1 MYLELINDEAMEW
14 IQKVCDAPDLTS
26 NAERIRFLTKK
37 LSQYGFYLIGSGTNR
52 VVYCLHGTKTDE
64 GDICF
69 KIALDSRGRKDNLQ
83 AYNLYAEAPAPII
96 EKKYFIEVFELSDD
110 CLVAVER
117 KVDHVMDMYTA
128 KLKKTDREKMFRDLD
143 EFYLLDDAS
152 PYANCGVVIEHDH
165 TGKEIQRVCMI
176 DYANFVK
183 KEHLHLFCTSDECD
197 GIEDESTYLVYNSSL
212 TGMVCPRCNKTY
224 SFADIKGTG
233 KSEYTDREA
242 MMDFMGTVQNI
253 QKNPKL
259 FKRDYDIEDEI
270 LDEIQDI
277 YKTGMLFTDRVRLEK
292 EDPYDAIED
301 SFEELM
307 EDITKSVKEKEDKDY
322 DDFLKSEHETK
333 SQFVNNRR
341 MSDTEIMADIREMQ
355 IDSALEDDVTEDNNS
370 EEEDIFTRVYNEK
383 KNGYGF

>member
-1 MYLELINDEAMEW
+1 MYLEMIDDGAMEW
-14 IQKVCDAPDLTS
+14 IEKVCDAPDLTS

-37 LSQYGFYLIGSGTNR
+37 LAQYGFYLIGSGTNR

-152 PYANCGVVIEHDH
+152 PYANCGVVIEHDDS
-165 TGKEIQRVCMI
+165 GKEIQRVCMI

-183 KEHLHLFCTSDECD
+183 KENLHLFCTSDECD

-242 MMDFMGTVQNI
+242 MMEFMGTVQNI

-259 FKRDYDIEDEI
+259 ARREGDINDII
-270 LDEIQDI
+270 LDEIHDI
-277 YKTGMLFTDRVRLEK
+277 YQTGLMFYDRVRLEK
-292 EDPYDAIED
+292 EDPYDSIGD
-301 SFEELM
+301 SYEELM
-307 EDITKSVKEKEDKDY
+307 SDISESVKEQEEKDY
-322 DDFLKSEHETK
+322 NEFVKSEQQSK
-333 SQFVNNRR
+333 SQFANNRR

-355 IDSALEDDVTEDNNS
+355 IDSVLEDSGDDNS
-370 EEEDIFTRVYNEK
+370 VEEDIFTSTFNSK
-383 KNGYGF
+383 LNGFGF

>member
-1 MYLELINDEAMEW
+1 MYLEMIDDGAMEW
-14 IQKVCDAPDLTS
+14 IEKVCDAPDLTS

-37 LSQYGFYLIGSGTNR
+37 LAQYGFYLIGSGTNR

-83 AYNLYAEAPAPII
+83 EYNLYAEAPAPII

-152 PYANCGVVIEHDH
+152 PYANCGVVIEHDDS
-165 TGKEIQRVCMI
+165 GKEIQRVCMI

-183 KEHLHLFCTSDECD
+183 KENLHLFCTSDECD

-242 MMDFMGTVQNI
+242 MMEFMGTVQNI

-259 FKRDYDIEDEI
+259 VRREGDINDII
-270 LDEIQDI
+270 LDEIHDI
-277 YKTGMLFTDRVRLEK
+277 YQTGLMFSDRVRLEK
-292 EDPYDAIED
+292 EDPYDSIGD
-301 SFEELM
+301 SYEELM
-307 EDITKSVKEKEDKDY
+307 SDISESVKEQEEKDY
-322 DDFLKSEHETK
+322 NEFVKSEQQSK
-333 SQFVNNRR
+333 SQFANNRR

-355 IDSALEDDVTEDNNS
+355 IDSVLEDSGDDNS
-370 EEEDIFTRVYNEK
+370 VEEDIFTSTFNSK
-383 KNGYGF
+383 LNGFGF